1 MQHSWWKLVQTG
13 AASAVNGR
21 ETSTPRITSDSIRLR
36 TVRRRP
42 ISKVGEV
49 MRRLTRIAVIFLIVS
64 AWADSGDKE
73 RDRITASTN
82 VVKDIFNAPDKGVPL
97 SVLDGTKCVIVIPD
111 LKKAA
116 FIVGGDYGRGVMTCR
131 TGEDFKG
138 PWSPPIMMASGGG
151 DIGFQ
156 LGVEGTDV
164 VILVLNDDGARSIMR
179 SKVKLGAEASVAAG
193 PVGRTT
199 EASTNEAM
207 KAQMLSY
214 SRSRGLF
221 AGVSVSGMT
230 LRVDGDANENLYGE
244 KVSAQ
249 QILKGEGITMPD
261 EAKPLIAALKQA
273 TAKAAEQNK

>member
-1 MQHSWWKLVQTG
+1 MMKTITCMG
-13 AASAVNGR
+13 AIVLGLIASV
-21 ETSTPRITSDSIRLR
+21 
-36 TVRRRP
+36 
-42 ISKVGEV
+42 
-49 MRRLTRIAVIFLIVS
+49 
-64 AWADSGDKE
+64 WADSGEKE
-73 RDRITASTN
+73 RDRITASAN

-116 FIVGGDYGRGVMTCR
+116 FIIGGDYGRGVMTCR
-131 TGEDFKG
+131 TGENFKG

-164 VILVLNDDGARSIMR
+164 VILVLNDEGAQSIMK

-193 PVGRTT
+193 PVGRTQQ
-199 EASTNEAM
+199 AATNEMM
-207 KAQMLSY
+207 KAEMLSY

-230 LRVDGDANENLYGE
+230 LRVDGDANQNLYGE
-244 KVSAQ
+244 KVSSQ
-249 QILKGEGITMPD
+249 QILQSEGITMPE
-261 EAKPLIAALKQA
+261 EAKPLLAALRQA

>member
-1 MQHSWWKLVQTG
+1 MK
-13 AASAVNGR
+13 NI
-21 ETSTPRITSDSIRLR
+21 PSI
-36 TVRRRP
+36 
-42 ISKVGEV
+42 G
-49 MRRLTRIAVIFLIVS
+49 VIVLGLMVS
-64 AWADSGDKE
+64 AWADSGEKE
-73 RDRITASTN
+73 RDRITESAN

-131 TGEDFKG
+131 TGQNFKG

-151 DIGFQ
+151 DIGLQ

-164 VILVLNDDGARSIMR
+164 VILVLNDEGARSIMK

-193 PVGRTT
+193 PVGRTG
-199 EASTNEAM
+199 EASTNAAM
-207 KAQMLSY
+207 KAEMLSY

-230 LRVDGDANENLYGE
+230 LRVDGDANQNLYGE
-244 KVSAQ
+244 KVSSE
-249 QILKGEGITMPD
+249 QILRGEGITMPE
-261 EAKPLIAALKQA
+261 EAKPLIASLKQA
-273 TAKAAEQNK
+273 TAKAVEQEK

>member
-1 MQHSWWKLVQTG
+1 MTKTITRMG
-13 AASAVNGR
+13 AIVLGLIASV
-21 ETSTPRITSDSIRLR
+21 
-36 TVRRRP
+36 
-42 ISKVGEV
+42 
-49 MRRLTRIAVIFLIVS
+49 
-64 AWADSGDKE
+64 WADSGEKE
-73 RDRITASTN
+73 RDRITASAN

-116 FIVGGDYGRGVMTCR
+116 FIIGGDYGRGVMTCR
-131 TGEDFKG
+131 TGENFKG

-164 VILVLNDDGARSIMR
+164 VILVLNAEGARSIMK

-193 PVGRTT
+193 PVGRTQ
-199 EASTNEAM
+199 EAATNEMM
-207 KAQMLSY
+207 KAEMLSY

-230 LRVDGDANENLYGE
+230 LRVDGDANQNLYGE
-244 KVSAQ
+244 KVSSQ
-249 QILKGEGITMPD
+249 QILQSQGITMPE
-261 EAKPLIAALKQA
+261 EAKPLLATLQQA
-273 TAKAAEQNK
+273 TAKAVEQNK

>member
-1 MQHSWWKLVQTG
+1 MK
-13 AASAVNGR
+13 
-21 ETSTPRITSDSIRLR
+21 RITSIG
-36 TVRRRP
+36 
-42 ISKVGEV
+42 I
-49 MRRLTRIAVIFLIVS
+49 IFLGLIVS
-64 AWADSGDKE
+64 AWADTGDKE
-73 RDRITASTN
+73 RDRITASAD

-97 SVLDGTKCVIVIPD
+97 SVLDGTKCIIVIPD

-138 PWSPPIMMASGGG
+138 PWSAPIMMASGGA

-164 VILVLNDDGARSIMR
+164 VIMVLNDEGARSIMR

-193 PVGRTT
+193 PVGRTQ
-199 EASTNEAM
+199 EASTNEVM

-214 SRSRGLF
+214 SRAHGLF

-230 LRVDGDANENLYGE
+230 LRVDGDADKNLYRE
-244 KVSAQ
+244 KVRPQ

-261 EAKPLIAALKQA
+261 EAKPLIATIQKA
-273 TAKAAEQNK
+273 TAKAAELEK

>member
-1 MQHSWWKLVQTG
+1 MK
-13 AASAVNGR
+13 
-21 ETSTPRITSDSIRLR
+21 RITSI
-36 TVRRRP
+36 
-42 ISKVGEV
+42 G
-49 MRRLTRIAVIFLIVS
+49 VIFLGLIVC

-73 RDRITASTN
+73 RERITESTN

-97 SVLDGTKCVIVIPD
+97 SVLHGTKCIIVIPD

-131 TGEDFKG
+131 TGENFKG
-138 PWSPPIMMASGGG
+138 PWSAPLMMASGGG

-164 VILVLNDDGARSIMR
+164 VILVLNDEGARSIVK

-193 PVGRTT
+193 PVGRTK
-199 EASTNEAM
+199 EASTNEVM

-244 KVSAQ
+244 KVRPQ
-249 QILKGEGITMPD
+249 QILSGESITMPE
-261 EAKPLIAALKQA
+261 EAKPLIAEIKKA
-273 TAKAAEQNK
+273 TARGAEQEKNQ

>member
-1 MQHSWWKLVQTG
+1 MKRIMCIG
-13 AASAVNGR
+13 A
-21 ETSTPRITSDSIRLR
+21 
-36 TVRRRP
+36 
-42 ISKVGEV
+42 
-49 MRRLTRIAVIFLIVS
+49 IFLGLIAS
-64 AWADSGDKE
+64 AWAASGEKE
-73 RDRITASTN
+73 RDRITASAN
-82 VVKDIFNAPDKGVPL
+82 VVKDIFSAPDKGIPL

-131 TGEDFKG
+131 TGANFKG
-138 PWSPPIMMASGGG
+138 PWSPPVMMASGGG

-164 VILVLNDDGARSIMR
+164 VILVLNDEGARSIMK

-193 PVGRTT
+193 PVGRTG
-199 EASTNEAM
+199 EASTNAVM
-207 KAQMLSY
+207 KAEMLSY

-230 LRVDGDANENLYGE
+230 LRVDGDANQNLYGE
-244 KVSAQ
+244 KLSAE
-249 QILKGEGITMPD
+249 QILQSQGITMPD
-261 EAKPLIAALKQA
+261 EARPLIAALKQA

>member
-1 MQHSWWKLVQTG
+1 MK
-13 AASAVNGR
+13 
-21 ETSTPRITSDSIRLR
+21 RITKIGVLSL
-36 TVRRRP
+36 
-42 ISKVGEV
+42 G
-49 MRRLTRIAVIFLIVS
+49 LIVV
-64 AWADSGDKE
+64 AWTDTGEKE
-73 RDRITASTN
+73 RDRITASAN
-82 VVKDIFNAPDKGVPL
+82 VVTDTFNTPDKGVPL

-138 PWSPPIMMASGGG
+138 PWSAPIMMASGGA

-156 LGVEGTDV
+156 LGAEATDV
-164 VILVLNDDGARSIMR
+164 VILVLNDDGARSIVK

-199 EASTNEAM
+199 EASTNEVM

-214 SRSRGLF
+214 SRARGVF

-230 LRVDGDANENLYGE
+230 LRVDGDANKNLYGE
-244 KVSAQ
+244 KVRPQ
-249 QILKGEGITMPD
+249 QILKGEGITMPE
-261 EAKPLIAALKQA
+261 EAKPLIAAIKQA
-273 TAKAAEQNK
+273 TAKAIAPR

>member
-1 MQHSWWKLVQTG
+1 MEAVPGRRGEYGHLAGNISAKNNIRFNRLGLSG
-13 AASAVNGR
+13 ATEFRRYVRFKIMKS
-21 ETSTPRITSDSIRLR
+21 ITS
-36 TVRRRP
+36 
-42 ISKVGEV
+42 
-49 MRRLTRIAVIFLIVS
+49 IAVIFLGLIVS
-64 AWADSGDKE
+64 AWADSGEKE
-73 RDRITASTN
+73 RDRITASAN
-82 VVKDIFNAPDKGVPL
+82 VVKDTFNAPDKGVPN

-138 PWSPPIMMASGGG
+138 PWSAPIMMASGGA

-156 LGVEGTDV
+156 LGVEGTDL
-164 VILVLNDDGARSIMR
+164 VILVLNEEGAQSLMN

-193 PVGRTT
+193 PVGRTQ
-199 EASTNEAM
+199 EASTNEVM

-230 LRVDGDANENLYGE
+230 LRADGDANESLYGE
-244 KVSAQ
+244 KVRPQ
-249 QILKGEGITMPD
+249 QILRGEVTMPD
-261 EAKPLIAALKQA
+261 EAKPLIAEIKKA
-273 TAKAAEQNK
+273 TAKAAEQDK